1 MFLIVAVV
9 VLLICSN
16 LFNKLIGHLHDDV
29 LSPLRPEFISFFFS
43 SFFFS
48 YSNLEV
54 VCRLHGQ
61 TGRST
66 VWPNG
71 GQNSGLENFL
81 PISSITEKRPQTPE
95 TGIKR
100 RLWRKWITN
109 FSLKYSVQKNRT
121 TFSDVP
127 FLPGIFRRNDSN
139 SRVPFTFQPDF
150 LENVL

>member
-1 MFLIVAVV
+1 MLLIVAVF

-29 LSPLRPEFISFFFS
+29 LSPLRPEFISFFFL
-43 SFFFS
+43 FFFHIRIW
-48 YSNLEV
+48 
-54 VCRLHGQ
+54 RLFAIYMSKPVGPRFGQ
-61 TGRST
+61 MVGKIQD
-66 VWPNG
+66 WK
-71 GQNSGLENFL
+71 
-81 PISSITEKRPQTPE
+81 ISSQSVPLLKKDRESLKLVSKTALE
-95 TGIKR
+95 
-100 RLWRKWITN
+100 KWITN

-127 FLPGIFRRNDSN
+127 FLPGIFRRNDSK